1 MLPLFLK
8 SSAKVRL
15 CSRTNK
21 FFSPKHLF
29 RVFFLMCVKP
39 TLLSLEMQS
48 FASFNSHYLNS

>member
-8 SSAKVRL
+8 SDAKVRL
-15 CSRTNK
+15 CSHTNK

-29 RVFFLMCVKP
+29 RAFFLMCVKP

-48 FASFNSHYLNS
+48 FAPFNSHYLNS